1 MVTKLSYAED
11 ISDVIINKIKKLKE
25 EINNL
30 NNELINTNNDI
41 NSKSNSLANLE
52 LIESL
57 LNECKEIDK
66 LSRESQKRIIDILID
81 KIYWYGKDN
90 RRTTNFVVYI
100 TIIFC
105 SVKNYFYSVIFSI
118 PIDFI
123 CGS

>member
-81 KIYWYGKDN
+81 KIYFF
-90 RRTTNFVVYI
+90 T
-100 TIIFC
+100 
-105 SVKNYFYSVIFSI
+105 
-118 PIDFI
+118 FI
-123 CGS
+123 Q